1 MSLVNITQKFADSA
15 PRPEKSAKK
24 NEKNQYWDKK
34 LTGLLL
40 EVYKSGKGTYY
51 YRYTGEDGKT
61 HNHRLGYRSKLKVK
75 EARSAVFFIAGRIAK
90 DDYPDSREEKKEKQA
105 VARKRSITIKDAY
118 EEEYVQHI
126 KAKMTSSSDTIGR
139 FKNHL
144 LPEIGNKKLLTIKR
158 SEIEALLNNLG
169 EEKRLCNS
177 TLNRLRADLS
187 SFFGYFLDHDDYP
200 LPQNPVSKIKKY
212 KELEK
217 EYRELSDDEIKKLL
231 KACKESSSK
240 HLYNVVSLCMLTG
253 ARRNEV
259 LSAKWEDFQLDSN
272 CWVIVRNKQN
282 KRDIKALSNVAVEFI
297 RNIPK
302 VDGSEYLFPQ
312 TQNLSKYTKDIHR
325 PFASAKRAA
334 GIKKDFTIHDF
345 RHQFATQLARAG
357 VDIALIQK
365 LLGHSNMK
373 TTMRYAR
380 IEHNMLLNAVNNF
393 NEQLDRQQLFD
404 ESA

>member
-1 MSLVNITQKFADSA
+1 MPRANITQKFADSA
-15 PRPEKSAKK
+15 TCPNNKK
-24 NEKNQYWDKK
+24 NIQYWDKK
-34 LTGLLL
+34 MTGLYL
-40 EVYKSGKGTYY
+40 EVYISGKATYY
-51 YRYTGEDGKT
+51 YRYIGADGKK
-61 HNHRLGYRSKLKVK
+61 HYHRLGYRSTLKVK
-75 EARSAVFFIAGRIAK
+75 DARSAASSVAGSIAK
-90 DDYPDSREEKKEKQA
+90 GDYPDSREEKKEKEA
-105 VARKRSITIKDAY
+105 LLRKKDIKIKDAY
-118 EEEYVQHI
+118 KEEYVHHI
-126 KAKMTSSSDTIGR
+126 KAKMTSWADTMGR

-144 LPEIGNKKLLTIKR
+144 LPSLGNKKLISIKR
-158 SEIEALLNNLG
+158 SEIEATLNDLG
-169 EEKRLCNS
+169 QKNGFKPS

-217 EYRELSDDEIKKLL
+217 EYRELNDDEIKRLL
-231 KACKESSSK
+231 KACKQSSSK

-272 CWVIVRNKQN
+272 SWVIVRNKQN
-282 KRDIKALSNVAVEFI
+282 KRDIKTLSNVAVEFI
-297 RNIPK
+297 KSIPK
-302 VDGSEYLFPQ
+302 VGDSEYLFPQ
-312 TQNLSKYTKDIHR
+312 AQNPSNHIINIHHS
-325 PFASAKRAA
+325 FTSAKKMA
-334 GIKKDFTIHDF
+334 GIKKNFTIHDF
-345 RHQFATQLARAG
+345 RHQFATQLARSG

-380 IEHNMLLNAVNNF
+380 IEHNILLNAVNNF
-393 NEQLDRQQLFD
+393 NEQQHRQQLFN